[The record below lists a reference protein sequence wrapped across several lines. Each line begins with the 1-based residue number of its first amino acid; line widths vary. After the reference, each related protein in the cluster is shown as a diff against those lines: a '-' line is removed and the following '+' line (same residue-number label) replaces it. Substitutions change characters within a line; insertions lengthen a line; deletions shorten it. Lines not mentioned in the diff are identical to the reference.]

1 MLKNANIT
9 SIFKKKYRANVE
21 NYRPVSN
28 LPNLSEV
35 YETCMYIQF
44 YDYRNKI
51 ISKWQCD
58 IRQGC
63 NTQHC
68 FLAMVE
74 KSRQC
79 LDNEEV
85 SGILLTDLSKH
96 SDCIIHDLLIAKVP
110 VYGFDYNS
118 LQMLQSYL

>member
-51 ISKWQCD
+51 IQNGNA
-58 IRQGC
+58 I
-63 NTQHC
+63 
-68 FLAMVE
+68 F
-74 KSRQC
+74 
-79 LDNEEV
+79 
-85 SGILLTDLSKH
+85 
-96 SDCIIHDLLIAKVP
+96 AKV
-110 VYGFDYNS
+110 VIHSTAFS
-118 LQMLQSYL
+118 LW